1 MEGAD
6 DAGAMDA
13 TGAQSIDTT
22 CRSPVQGTIVVKRS
36 QEFAVELGLGAHRSP
51 DSVKSDRGSDWR
63 I

>member
-22 CRSPVQGTIVVKRS
+22 CRSPVQGTIVEKCRDGMMESLDCVIR
-36 QEFAVELGLGAHRSP
+36 P
-51 DSVKSDRGSDWR
+51 
-63 I
+63 